1 MINSC
6 PCCGKSSFTEIFQN
20 DNIPQY
26 NLSYQK
32 TLKEALDI
40 PHVNVNF
47 VTCNNCEFTFNKS
60 YLQLDYLV
68 EYNVNRSHSIVFND
82 YLNKIITK
90 LLLNFPNEINNVV
103 EIGASHC
110 DFAIALLNEKPD
122 LNYFA
127 YDPSTTTSI
136 SLHKNLSFF
145 KTYYSESSFNKPDLL
160 ILRHVLE
167 HLSDIRKFMKSILH
181 ESPKY
186 LFIEIPCFEFLE
198 KNNSYNYHYFS
209 NEHCS
214 YFNTTSFKYFMNT
227 FGYFPVYL
235 DREFG
240 GEYIVSFWEKKTE
253 NKLVVEDFI
262 THSNLLDD
270 TFISWKLK
278 IRNQVL
284 DNSIIWGGGGKG
296 VMLSNILELNHQNTP
311 FIIDLNK
318 SIQGKYTPSN
328 GIQVAS
334 PEILIDHNFTSVIN
348 LNPLYND
355 EIKNHISKLGLN
367 TNVINLFN

>member
-47 VTCNNCEFTFNKS
+47 VTCNNCQFTFNKS

-68 EYNVNRSHSIVFND
+68 EYNVNRSHSIVFNN

-90 LLLNFPNEINNVV
+90 LLLKFPLEVNNVV
-103 EIGASHC
+103 EIGAGHC

-127 YDPSTTTSI
+127 YDPSTTTNI
-136 SLHKNLSFF
+136 SLNKNLSFF
-145 KTYYSESSFNKPDLL
+145 KTYYDESAFNKPDLL

-167 HLSDIRKFMKSILH
+167 HISDIKKFMKSILH

-214 YFNTTSFKYFMNT
+214 YFNINSFKYFLNT
-227 FGYFPVYL
+227 FGYIPVYL

-240 GEYIVSFWEKKTE
+240 GEYIVSFWKKQSE
-253 NKLVVEDFI
+253 N
-262 THSNLLDD
+262 NLA
-270 TFISWKLK
+270 
-278 IRNQVL
+278 
-284 DNSIIWGGGGKG
+284 
-296 VMLSNILELNHQNTP
+296 E
-311 FIIDLNK
+311 
-318 SIQGKYTPSN
+318 
-328 GIQVAS
+328 
-334 PEILIDHNFTSVIN
+334 EN
-348 LNPLYND
+348 LPV
-355 EIKNHISKLGLN
+355 KNYSS
-367 TNVINLFN
+367 

>member
-6 PCCGKSSFTEIFQN
+6 PCCGKSSFTKIFQN

-26 NLSYQK
+26 NLSYQE

-47 VTCNNCEFTFNKS
+47 VSCNNCEFTFNKS

-90 LLLNFPNEINNVV
+90 LLLNFPDEVNNVV

-127 YDPSTTTSI
+127 FDPSTTTNI
-136 SLHKNLSFF
+136 SLNKNLSFF
-145 KTYYSESSFNKPDLL
+145 KTYYDESSFNKPDLL

-167 HLSDIRKFMKSILH
+167 HMSNIRKFMKSILH

-214 YFNTTSFKYFMNT
+214 YFNTNSFKYFMNT
-227 FGYFPVYL
+227 IDYSPVYL

-240 GEYIVSFWEKKTE
+240 GEYIVSFWKKQSEKK
-253 NKLVVEDFI
+253 LIVEDFI
-262 THSNLLDD
+262 SHLNLLDD
-270 TFISWKLK
+270 TFIPWKSK
-278 IRNQVL
+278 IRSQVF

-296 VMLSNILELNHQNTP
+296 VMLSNILELNYQNTP

-318 SIQGKYTPSN
+318 GIQGKYTSSN
-328 GIQVAS
+328 GIQVVS
-334 PEILIDHNFTSVIN
+334 PEILIDHNYTSVIN

-355 EIKNHISKLGLN
+355 EIMNLISKLGLN